1 MNTFGTLFKV
11 TLYGESH
18 QEAIGIVID
27 GVPPGIKINLEAIT
41 KDLKRRNPDLVGTT
55 PRKEKDAFKITSGLL
70 DGITTGSPL
79 NIIIYNEDVRS
90 KDYTHLKHHPR
101 PGHSDFVANKKY
113 FGFNDYRGGGRFS
126 GRLTAPL
133 VVAGCIAKM
142 MVPFTFKHELKQI
155 GALKDLSQIDSYL
168 ETIKAM
174 GDSVGGIIT
183 LTVNDIPIGLGEPHF
198 DKLEAL
204 AGQMLFSIPAV
215 KGVQFGTGFD
225 GVSRLGSEFN
235 DVLVDEKGKTLSNH
249 SGGVSGGISN
259 GNPLTIDVF
268 VKPTSSIA
276 KSQESFNLV
285 ESKVETLEVKGR
297 HDVAIV
303 RRAGIVLENSLAIVL
318 ADLYLRYLAYEAYN
332 KGRGEVNDL

>member
-1 MNTFGTLFKV
+1 MNTFGSLYKV

-27 GVPPGIKINLEAIT
+27 GIPAGIKINEDSI
-41 KDLKRRNPDLVGTT
+41 KEDLKKRNPQLVGTT
-55 PRKEKDAFKITSGLL
+55 PRKEKDAFKITSGLFN
-70 DGITTGSPL
+70 GVTTGSPL
-79 NIIIYNEDVRS
+79 NVIIYNEDVLS
-90 KDYTHLKHHPR
+90 KDYSHLLHHPR
-101 PGHSDFVANKKY
+101 PGHSDFVARKKY

-133 VVAGCIAKM
+133 VIAGCIAKM
-142 MVPFTFKHELKQI
+142 IVPFKFNHHLKQI
-155 GALKDLSQIDSYL
+155 GSLKDLSKIDAYL
-168 ETIKAM
+168 EEIQAM
-174 GDSVGGIIT
+174 GESVGGIIT
-183 LTVNDIPIGLGEPHF
+183 LEVNDIPIGLGEPHF

-204 AGQMLFSIPAV
+204 AAQMLFSIPAV

-225 GVSRLGSEFN
+225 GVTRLGSEFN
-235 DVLVDEKGKTLSNH
+235 DTYLDENGKTLTNH

-268 VKPTSSIA
+268 IKPTSSIA
-276 KSQESFNLV
+276 KKQDSFNLENKQV
-285 ESKVETLEVKGR
+285 QNLEVKGR

-318 ADLYLRYLAYEAYN
+318 ADLYLRFLAYEAYN
-332 KGRGEVNDL
+332 KGRGEANDL